1 VQAPEPKKTTAVEPS
16 KPEEKKKPEKELVKD
31 MGMIEDFN
39 FSASKNDSSLS
50 MQDSTLGKSQS
61 SLDIIDLTLKYA
73 RPIFNKN

>member
-1 VQAPEPKKTTAVEPS
+1 MQAPEPKKTTAVEPS

-50 MQDSTLGKSQS
+50 M
-61 SLDIIDLTLKYA
+61 
-73 RPIFNKN
+73 